1 VKNGIFLAL
10 VAYAVY
16 AWGDGLI
23 KGLGGTLTIFEIGFF
38 TVLFSGVFLLVLKPR
53 GEDWRNFWQMRRPL
67 RVHARAALGMGAG
80 VFSVY
85 AFTSIPLAE
94 VYALLFLAPLFVTL
108 LSIVIL
114 KERVGIWRWLA
125 VFAGFAG
132 VLMVV
137 RPGVRVLEPGHL
149 SAVGA
154 ALCGALSIIL
164 MRSMA
169 HERQTAI
176 LGTLVAYGLIFNG
189 VAAAA
194 TTFSL
199 PSWPLMGVL
208 LLTGACTAAGNRLQL
223 LSTRYSPASHIA
235 PAHYSQMIWAVLIG
249 ALFFSEFP
257 DSVSILGLV
266 VIAGAGLLTLFREQA
281 RLGYIRWYRVTRG
294 RL

>member
-1 VKNGIFLAL
+1 MKNGIFLAL

-38 TVLFSGVFLLVLKPR
+38 NILFSGLFLLLVKPA

-67 RVHARAALGMGAG
+67 RVHARAVLGMGAG
-80 VFSVY
+80 IFSVN

-108 LSIVIL
+108 LSIIFL
-114 KERVGIWRWLA
+114 KEKVGRWRWLA

-137 RPGVRVLEPGHL
+137 RPGVRVLEFGHL
-149 SAVGA
+149 SAIGA

-164 MRSMA
+164 MRSMTS
-169 HERQTAI
+169 ERQTAV
-176 LGTLVAYGLIFNG
+176 LGTLVAYGLVFNG
-189 VAAAA
+189 TAAAA
-194 TTFSL
+194 TTFSM
-199 PSWPLMGVL
+199 PSWATMGVL

-223 LSTRYSPASHIA
+223 VSTRYSPASHIA
-235 PAHYSQMIWAVLIG
+235 PMHYSQMIWAVLIG
-249 ALFFSEFP
+249 AMFFNEYP
-257 DSVSILGLV
+257 DALSILGLV
-266 VIAGAGLLTLFREQA
+266 VIAAAGLLTCSANRHGLVISA
-281 RLGYIRWYRVTRG
+281 GIG
-294 RL
+294 